1 MRVVVRLIFSVIA
14 IVSLATR
21 SPGFAAVLLVILL
34 GGFFYAHLKSK
45 RAAAARSAG
54 PSPAGPIV
62 LPGADPRVAG
72 PR

>member
-1 MRVVVRLIFSVIA
+1 MRIVVRLIFSVIA

-21 SPGFAAVLLVILL
+21 SPGFAAVLLVMLL
-34 GGFFYAHLKSK
+34 GGFLYTLKSK
-45 RAAAARSAG
+45 RAAAARAAG